1 MAKYISLN
9 YETDV
14 NKYKELV
21 VKAEDISYIT
31 DDKIYLNVGAVS
43 YRNAW
48 QIIEIVKALLA
59 EEDVVCLYED
69 ANIGYVVHKDCP
81 C

>member
-14 NKYKELV
+14 NKYREIV

-31 DDKIYLNVGAVS
+31 DDKIYLNVGAVY

-48 QIIEIVKALLA
+48 QIIDIVKALLA

-69 ANIGYVVHKDCP
+69 SIGGYKVYKDCP